1 MMADP
6 ARFHDATEDVLMNHH
21 IARSARLVAALIVLH
36 VASGAAQ
43 GTNTLPADLAAKIN
57 AAATEIVAKTHVP
70 SASVGIVQNG
80 RIVYLAAFGMARLS
94 PSLPATPEMR
104 YAIGSITKQFTT
116 ACILLL
122 AEEGKLTLDDP
133 LAKYFP
139 ELTRAKE
146 VTIRNLL
153 THTSGYQDYAPQD
166 YTIPAWTKPTTATA
180 IVHEWATKPLDFD
193 PGTQYQYSNTNFNI
207 VGLIVE
213 KVSGQPFWTFLSKR
227 VLTPLGMTRTI
238 DLDTQHSQMEPTGYF
253 RNALGPLRPAISEA
267 PGWYFADGE
276 MAMPASD
283 LLKWDISLMNQTL
296 LKPASWAAMATEMR
310 LKNGQGARYGLGVSL
325 SVRDGRRVVSHGGEV
340 GGFVAS
346 NTIFPDDKVAV
357 VVLTNQEASAA
368 AGAIGRAIAT
378 LLLPPPASA
387 TSPTETAKAE
397 ALATKVL
404 AGLQQG
410 NIDRTLFSVN
420 GNFYFDATALGD
432 FSSSLGPLGAIKNLK
447 QTGSSLRGGMTYRSF
462 EAEFANGTKVSIST
476 YTTSD
481 GKLEQFIVDLAG

>member
-1 MMADP
+1 
-6 ARFHDATEDVLMNHH
+6 MNHQ
-21 IARSARLVAALIVLH
+21 IARSARLAAALIVISVGH
-36 VASGAAQ
+36 GAAQ
-43 GTNTLPADLAAKIN
+43 ATNTLSADLAAKVS
-57 AAATEIVAKTHVP
+57 AAVTDIVNKTHVP

-80 RIVYLAAFGMARLS
+80 RVVYLAAFGMARLS
-94 PSLPATPEMR
+94 PPVAATPDMR

-133 LAKYFP
+133 VAKYFP

-153 THTSGYQDYAPQD
+153 SHTSGYQDYAPQD
-166 YTIPAWTKPTTATA
+166 YTIPAWTKPTTALA

-207 VGLIVE
+207 VGLIIE
-213 KVSGQPFWTFLSKR
+213 KVSHQPFWTFLSRR
-227 VLTPLGMTRTI
+227 VLGPLAMTKTI
-238 DLDTQHSQMEPTGYF
+238 DLDTQHSLMEPVGYF
-253 RNALGPLRPAISEA
+253 RNALGPLRPAIPEA

-276 MAMPASD
+276 MAMPAGD
-283 LLKWDISLMNQTL
+283 LLKWDIALMNQAL
-296 LKPASWAAMATEMR
+296 LKPASWAAMETEMR

-325 SVRDGRRVVSHGGEV
+325 GVRDGRRVVAHGGEV

-346 NTIFPDDKVAV
+346 NTVFPDDKVAV

-368 AGAIGRAIAT
+368 AGAIGRAIST

-387 TSPTETAKAE
+387 SSPAETAKAE
-397 ALATKVL
+397 ALAMKVL
-404 AGLQQG
+404 AGLQRG
-410 NIDRTLFSVN
+410 EIDRALFSAN
-420 GNFYFDATALGD
+420 GNFYFDQTALGD
-432 FSSSLGPLGAIKNLK
+432 FATSLGALGTIKSLK
-447 QTGSSLRGGMTYRSF
+447 QTATSLRGGMTFRAF
-462 EAEFANGTKVSIST
+462 EAEFTNGTKVSIST
-476 YTTSD
+476 FTTSD